1 MFPGD
6 STIFAIV
13 RHTRLERDAFTCR
26 NSVLLL
32 LSQTSQVFFLEMLF
46 AFVFLRLLLNI
57 FFVCHLSLSSLLLL
71 LFAVCRS
78 EVLRP
83 ASALALPSASTSAFA
98 LSLANGHS
106 NKCFHS
112 LDNGL
117 WKHTMRRVRE
127 QKRMPIKKGKRIRG
141 DNVCLLATR
150 QLESE

>member
-1 MFPGD
+1 
-6 STIFAIV
+6 
-13 RHTRLERDAFTCR
+13 
-26 NSVLLL
+26 
-32 LSQTSQVFFLEMLF
+32 MLF

-83 ASALALPSASTSAFA
+83 ASALALALPSAFTSAFA

-127 QKRMPIKKGKRIRG
+127 QKRMPIKKGKSIRG
-141 DNVCLLATR
+141 QRLFARHTPVR
-150 QLESE
+150 K

>member
-13 RHTRLERDAFTCR
+13 RHTWLERDAFICR

-83 ASALALPSASTSAFA
+83 ASALASASTSAFT

-106 NKCFHS
+106 NKCFQS

-117 WKHTMRRVRE
+117 WKHTVRRVRE

>member
-1 MFPGD
+1 
-6 STIFAIV
+6 
-13 RHTRLERDAFTCR
+13 
-26 NSVLLL
+26 
-32 LSQTSQVFFLEMLF
+32 MLF

-83 ASALALPSASTSAFA
+83 ASALALASASTSAFA

-117 WKHTMRRVRE
+117 WSTPCDELENKSE
-127 QKRMPIKKGKRIRG
+127 CQLKKGR
-141 DNVCLLATR
+141 A
-150 QLESE
+150 